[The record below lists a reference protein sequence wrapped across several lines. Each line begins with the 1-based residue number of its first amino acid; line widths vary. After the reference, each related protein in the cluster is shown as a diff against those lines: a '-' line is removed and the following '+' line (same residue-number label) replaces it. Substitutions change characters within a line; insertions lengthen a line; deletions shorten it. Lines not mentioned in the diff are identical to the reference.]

1 MHRSG
6 HWGLALLFYSPVVFG
21 ALSADITTLPLVVV
35 GAVVTS
41 GLCMLPD
48 IDQWLPFTDHR
59 GITHTIWFALLVG
72 AVLGGGAFVLVWGAG
87 QSVLGQ
93 WIRGETLLGSSLSVT
108 AGWFIGAT
116 GVLVVVSH
124 LFGDWLT
131 KMGIWPWSPLSKR
144 KHRLGITRADSWIA
158 NGILYVLGAGT
169 ALASFVVGAGI
180 VQIA

>member
-6 HWGLALLFYSPVVFG
+6 HWGLALLCYSPVVFG
-21 ALSADITTLPLVVV
+21 ALSTDITTLPLVVI

-41 GLCMLPD
+41 SLCMLPD
-48 IDQWLPFTDHR
+48 IDQWLPLVNHR

-72 AVLGGGAFVLVWGAG
+72 AVLGGGAFVLVQGAG

-108 AGWFIGAT
+108 AGWFFGAT

-124 LFGDWLT
+124 LLGDWLT
-131 KMGIWPWSPLSKR
+131 KMGIRPWSPLSKH

-158 NGILYVLGAGT
+158 NGVLYILGAGT
-169 ALASFVVGAGI
+169 AIASFAAGTGFL
-180 VQIA
+180 